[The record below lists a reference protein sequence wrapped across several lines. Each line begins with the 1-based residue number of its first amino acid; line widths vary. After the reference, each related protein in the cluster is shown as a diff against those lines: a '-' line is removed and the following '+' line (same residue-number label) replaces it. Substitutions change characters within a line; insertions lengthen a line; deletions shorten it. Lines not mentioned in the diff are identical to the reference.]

1 MCTSLCG
8 CMHVLMDARRGW
20 QNFRSSVTGCSELP
34 VMGAH
39 VTHDWEQ
46 WSKVVKMRGARLPIP
61 STSWWPSWFIPTA
74 IPQSQMMNGN
84 DPQWAEPLD
93 KQDKW
98 ELREYYLFWRCP
110 TWSSSSSQFC
120 EAMTLYSPITDKE
133 TGKNF
138 NPCLKQWLL
147 IKCPLNQMDQAS
159 LIVIYLKVNTEFY
172 FLIREKISHYFFLIY
187 ILGV

>member
-20 QNFRSSVTGCSELP
+20 QNFRNSVTGCSELP

-93 KQDKW
+93 KHWQISENSGSIICSGDVQHDHLPPHNFVKLW
-98 ELREYYLFWRCP
+98 HCILLLQIRRLERILTLAL
-110 TWSSSSSQFC
+110 SSDC
-120 EAMTLYSPITDKE
+120 
-133 TGKNF
+133 
-138 NPCLKQWLL
+138 
-147 IKCPLNQMDQAS
+147 
-159 LIVIYLKVNTEFY
+159 
-172 FLIREKISHYFFLIY
+172 
-187 ILGV
+187 